1 MDLNDVLNDIQ
12 SDLEPLPNSPS
23 DEVSP
28 EKINAA
34 AQSDSADGDDTP
46 DPALVQAVENFKTC
60 LIYRK
65 ALNTSGVVAKS
76 LATEIFTMLPEMND
90 ALLSA
95 KLTNAASAHNKTM
108 LLGRL
113 DKYQPSP
120 ESMLP
125 MFSQLQ
131 SMLEQTQLKLKQ
143 MTVVIAQT
151 MHELDEQIARTINTA
166 VVVFCRKTYNLYTAP
181 LCELVQID
189 DRLIDFAPYEGKLVK
204 AIEDIACNSI
214 REVAPQRE
222 TGLSFEDVINY
233 LRALQSASLQAA
245 HSLEE
250 GYKNLAQFDED
261 LFTQTD
267 FQRMVRSIDTVNRIT
282 RVFSTEP
289 ALVEACLKF
298 LRLLV

>member
-12 SDLEPLPNSPS
+12 SDLEPLSDTPG

-28 EKINAA
+28 EKIDTAV
-34 AQSDSADGDDTP
+34 QSDLADGSDTP

-65 ALNTSGVVAKS
+65 ALNISGVVAKS
-76 LATEIFTMLPEMND
+76 LAIEIFTMLPELND
-90 ALLSA
+90 TLLSA

-108 LLGRL
+108 LLDRL
-113 DKYQPSP
+113 DAYQPSP

-125 MFSQLQ
+125 IVSQLQ
-131 SMLEQTQLKLKQ
+131 SVLEQTQLKLKQ
-143 MTVVIAQT
+143 VTPTIAQT
-151 MHELDEQIARTINTA
+151 IQELDEQIARTVNTA

-214 REVAPQRE
+214 RVTPQRE

-233 LRALQSASLQAA
+233 LRALQSASLEAA
-245 HSLEE
+245 SSLEE
-250 GYKNLAQFDED
+250 GYKNLVQFDED

-267 FQRMVRSIDTVNRIT
+267 FHRMMYNIDTVNRIV
-282 RVFSTEP
+282 RVFSTDT
-289 ALVEACLKF
+289 ALVEASLKF

>member
-12 SDLEPLPNSPS
+12 SDLEPLSDTPG

-28 EKINAA
+28 EKIDTAV
-34 AQSDSADGDDTP
+34 QSDLADGSDTP

-65 ALNTSGVVAKS
+65 ALNISGVVAKS
-76 LATEIFTMLPEMND
+76 LAIEIFTMLPELND
-90 ALLSA
+90 TLLSA

-108 LLGRL
+108 LLDRL
-113 DKYQPSP
+113 DAYQPSP

-125 MFSQLQ
+125 IVSQLQ
-131 SMLEQTQLKLKQ
+131 SVLEQTQLKLKQ
-143 MTVVIAQT
+143 VTPTIAQT
-151 MHELDEQIARTINTA
+151 IQELDEQIARTVNTA

-204 AIEDIACNSI
+204 AIEDIARSSI
-214 REVAPQRE
+214 RVTPQRE

-233 LRALQSASLQAA
+233 LRALQSASLEAA
-245 HSLEE
+245 SSLEE

-267 FQRMVRSIDTVNRIT
+267 FHRMMYNIDTVNRIV
-282 RVFSTEP
+282 RVFSTDT
-289 ALVEACLKF
+289 ALVEASLKF